1 MLRVGLTGGIGS
13 GKSEVSRLLRDR
25 GAVVVDS
32 DVLARE
38 VVAAGTPGFAEVIAE
53 FGPEVVGA
61 DGELDRGRLGRVVF
75 AEPAKRRTLEA
86 IVHPRVRQR
95 VEEIAAAAP
104 SDAVVVNDVPL
115 LVEAG
120 LRDAYD
126 VVVVVDVPPE
136 IQRDRLVRLRGLA
149 AADAERR
156 IAAQASRSERLAAAD
171 LVVDNSGELEQLR
184 ERVTA
189 LWADLTARTTA

>member
-126 VVVVVDVPPE
+126 VIVVVDVPPE